1 MRCSPISLYLA
12 PLPSFLRR
20 FDMKHITDG
29 ALKSMANRNEILAKI
44 NEWLQPENFQD
55 YCPNGLQVEGNEQVM
70 TLVTG
75 VTASQA
81 LIDAAVEQNADMI
94 LVHHG
99 YFWKG
104 EDQTIRGMKKN
115 RIKQLLDNDIN
126 LVAYH
131 LPLDDHPE
139 YGNNRQLA
147 EVLGI
152 QNPRPLGGLVW
163 QGELPEPLSVEKFEL
178 EMARALHRQ
187 PLHVGGG
194 ADKIKTVAWCT
205 GAAQGF
211 INVALE
217 AGVDA
222 YISGEIS
229 EPTTHTAREC
239 GIHYFAAGHH
249 ATERYGVQ
257 ALGAAIAEAFGVTH
271 RFIDCDN
278 PV

>member
-1 MRCSPISLYLA
+1 
-12 PLPSFLRR
+12 
-20 FDMKHITDG
+20 
-29 ALKSMANRNEILAKI
+29 MANRSDILQTLDQ
-44 NEWLQPENFQD
+44 WLTPENFQD
-55 YCPNGLQVEGNEQVM
+55 YCPNGLQVEGRPEVSRI
-70 TLVTG
+70 VSG

-81 LIDAAVEQNADMI
+81 LIDAAVDAGADMI

-104 EDQTIRGMKKN
+104 EPQPITGMKRA
-115 RIKQLLDNDIN
+115 RISTLLSHEIN

-147 EVLGI
+147 GVLGI
-152 QNPRPLGGLVW
+152 DKPRPLSGLLW
-163 QGELPEPLSVEKFEL
+163 QGELKEPLSAGAFADHL
-178 EMARALHRQ
+178 SDRLDRR
-187 PLHVGGG
+187 PLHVGSGPQQ
-194 ADKIKTVAWCT
+194 IRSIAWCT

-211 INVALE
+211 LPVAVE

-222 YISGEIS
+222 YISGEAS

-239 GIHYFAAGHH
+239 GIHYFGAGHH

-257 ALGAAIAEAFGVTH
+257 ALGEALAREFGIEH

>member
-1 MRCSPISLYLA
+1 MVSRN
-12 PLPSFLRR
+12 
-20 FDMKHITDG
+20 TV
-29 ALKSMANRNEILAKI
+29 LKKI

-55 YCPNGLQVEGNEQVM
+55 YAPNGLQVEGRETVS
-70 TLVTG
+70 VIVSG

-81 LIDAAVEQNADMI
+81 LIDAAVEHNADMI

-131 LPLDDHPE
+131 LPLDDHSE

-147 EVLGI
+147 DVLGI
-152 QNPRPLGGLVW
+152 VNPRPMGGLVW
-163 QGELPEPLSVEKFEL
+163 QGELPEAISAENFRPHP
-178 EMARALHRQ
+178 ARAPSRPPPHLRNRHEFIRN
-187 PLHVGGG
+187 
-194 ADKIKTVAWCT
+194 VAWCT
-205 GAAQGF
+205 GGAQGF
-211 INVALE
+211 RNVALD

-257 ALGAAIAEAFGVTH
+257 ALGEALAKAFGVQH
-271 RFIDCDN
+271 QFIDCDN

>member
-1 MRCSPISLYLA
+1 
-12 PLPSFLRR
+12 
-20 FDMKHITDG
+20 
-29 ALKSMANRNEILAKI
+29 MASRTEILDLLTD
-44 NEWLQPENFQD
+44 WLRPTEFKD
-55 YCPNGLQVEGNEQVM
+55 YCPNGLQVEGTDTVNRI
-70 TLVTG
+70 VTG
-75 VTASQA
+75 VTASGA
-81 LIDAAVEQNADMI
+81 LLDAAIEAEADMV

-104 EDQTIRGMKKN
+104 EDQAIRGMKRE
-115 RIKQLLDNDIN
+115 RIRRLLDHDIN

-147 EVLGI
+147 DLLDI
-152 QNPRPLGGLVW
+152 RNPQPLAGLVW
-163 QGELPEPLSVEKFEL
+163 AGDLDSPLTPLQLEERIAKALNRPPLYVGSGVEKIS
-178 EMARALHRQ
+178 R
-187 PLHVGGG
+187 VG
-194 ADKIKTVAWCT
+194 WCT

-211 INVALE
+211 IDTALE
-217 AGVDA
+217 AGLDA

-239 GIHYFAAGHH
+239 GIHYYAAGHH

-257 ALGAAIAEAFGVTH
+257 ALGRALESVFGVEH

>member
-1 MRCSPISLYLA
+1 MVSRN
-12 PLPSFLRR
+12 
-20 FDMKHITDG
+20 TV
-29 ALKSMANRNEILAKI
+29 LKKI
-44 NEWLQPENFQD
+44 IEWLQPENFQD
-55 YCPNGLQVEGNEQVM
+55 YAPNGLQVEGRETVS
-70 TLVTG
+70 VIVSG

-81 LIDAAVEQNADMI
+81 LIDAAVEHSADMI

-147 EVLGI
+147 DILGI
-152 QNPRPLGGLVW
+152 QNPRPMGGLVW
-163 QGELPEPLSVEKFEL
+163 QGELPESMTSEKL
-178 EMARALHRQ
+178 GLHLARALHRQ
-187 PLHVGGG
+187 PLHVGSGPEHIR
-194 ADKIKTVAWCT
+194 AVAWCT

-211 INVALE
+211 INVAIE
-217 AGVDA
+217 AGLDA

-229 EPTTHTAREC
+229 EPTTHTARES

-257 ALGAAIAEAFGVTH
+257 ALGEALAQTFGVKH
-271 RFIDCDN
+271 QFIDCDN

>member
-1 MRCSPISLYLA
+1 
-12 PLPSFLRR
+12 
-20 FDMKHITDG
+20 
-29 ALKSMANRNEILAKI
+29 MANRNEILAKI
-44 NEWLQPENFQD
+44 NEWLQPEGFQD
-55 YCPNGLQVEGNEQVM
+55 YAPNGLQVEGSENVR
-70 TLVTG
+70 VVVSG

-81 LIDAAVEQNADMI
+81 LIDEAVKHNADMI
-94 LVHHG
+94 LAHHG

-147 EVLGI
+147 NVLNI
-152 QNPRPLGGLVW
+152 QNPAPIGGLVW
-163 QGELPEPLSVEKFEL
+163 QGELSEPMTPETFGLHI
-178 EMARALHRQ
+178 ARALHRQ
-187 PLHVGGG
+187 PLHVGNGPE
-194 ADKIKTVAWCT
+194 KIETVAWCT

-211 INVALE
+211 INIALN

-239 GIHYFAAGHH
+239 GIHYYAAGHH

-257 ALGAAIAEAFGVTH
+257 ALGEALAKEFGVSH

>member
-1 MRCSPISLYLA
+1 
-12 PLPSFLRR
+12 
-20 FDMKHITDG
+20 
-29 ALKSMANRNEILAKI
+29 MAKRVEILSKI
-44 NEWLQPENFQD
+44 NEWLQPGDFQD
-55 YCPNGLQVEGNEQVM
+55 YCPNGLQVEGKESVG
-70 TLVTG
+70 VVVSG

-81 LIDAAVEQNADMI
+81 LIDEAVKQNADMI

-147 EVLGI
+147 DILGI
-152 QNPRPLGGLVW
+152 QNPRPMGGLVW
-163 QGELPEPLSVEKFEL
+163 QGELPESMTSEKL
-178 EMARALHRQ
+178 GLHLARALHRQ
-187 PLHVGGG
+187 PLHVGSGPEH
-194 ADKIKTVAWCT
+194 IRTVAWCT

-211 INVALE
+211 INVAIE
-217 AGVDA
+217 AGLDA

-229 EPTTHTAREC
+229 EPTTHTARES

-257 ALGAAIAEAFGVTH
+257 ALGEALAQTFGVKH
-271 RFIDCDN
+271 QFIDCDN

>member
-1 MRCSPISLYLA
+1 
-12 PLPSFLRR
+12 
-20 FDMKHITDG
+20 
-29 ALKSMANRNEILAKI
+29 MANRNEILAKI
-44 NEWLQPENFQD
+44 NEWLQPEGYQD
-55 YCPNGLQVEGNEQVM
+55 YAPNGLQVEGSENVS
-70 TLVTG
+70 VVVSG

-81 LIDAAVEQNADMI
+81 LIDEAAKQNADMI

-147 EVLGI
+147 NVLNI
-152 QNPRPLGGLVW
+152 QNPTPIGGLVW
-163 QGELPEPLSVEKFEL
+163 QGELSEPMTPETFGLHI
-178 EMARALHRQ
+178 ARALHRQ
-187 PLHVGGG
+187 PLHVGDGPE
-194 ADKIKTVAWCT
+194 KIKTVAWCT

-211 INVALE
+211 INAALN

-257 ALGAAIAEAFGVTH
+257 ALGEALAREFEVKH
-271 RFIDCDN
+271 QFIDCDN

>member
-1 MRCSPISLYLA
+1 MNDWLA
-12 PLPSFLRR
+12 PEDF
-20 FDMKHITDG
+20 K
-29 ALKSMANRNEILAKI
+29 
-44 NEWLQPENFQD
+44 D
-55 YCPNGLQVEGNEQVM
+55 YCPNGLQVEGAEEVG
-70 TLVTG
+70 TIVSG
-75 VTASQA
+75 VTASRA
-81 LIDAAVEQNADMI
+81 LLDAAIEAGADMI

-104 EDQTIRGMKKN
+104 EDQAIRGMKRD
-115 RIKQLLDNDIN
+115 RIKRLLDHDIN

-147 EVLGI
+147 DVLGI
-152 QNPRPLGGLVW
+152 LNPRPLGGLVW
-163 QGELPEPLSVEKFEL
+163 QGELDAPMAPRAFADLIGERL
-178 EMARALHRQ
+178 ARA
-187 PLHVGGG
+187 PLWVGGG
-194 ADKIKTVAWCT
+194 SAKISRVGWCT

-211 INVALE
+211 IGNALE
-217 AGVDA
+217 AGLDA

-239 GIHYFAAGHH
+239 GIHYYAAGHH

-257 ALGAAIAEAFGVTH
+257 ALGRALEQTFGVSH

>member
-1 MRCSPISLYLA
+1 MGCTREQLNAFFNDLLTPQ
-12 PLPSFLRR
+12 R
-20 FDMKHITDG
+20 F
-29 ALKSMANRNEILAKI
+29 E
-44 NEWLQPENFQD
+44 D
-55 YCPNGLQVEGNEQVM
+55 YCPNGLQVEGKTYVRH
-70 TLVTG
+70 LVTG
-75 VTASQA
+75 VTASKA
-81 LIDAAVEQNADMI
+81 LIEAARDRGADAI

-147 EVLGI
+147 DILGI
-152 QNPRPLGGLVW
+152 QNPRPMGGLVW
-163 QGELPEPLSVEKFEL
+163 QGELPEPMSSEKL
-178 EMARALHRQ
+178 GLHLARALHRQ
-187 PLHVGGG
+187 PLHVGSGSG
-194 ADKIKTVAWCT
+194 PEMIKTVAWCT

-211 INVALE
+211 INAALD

-239 GIHYFAAGHH
+239 GIHYYAAGHH

-257 ALGAAIAEAFGVTH
+257 ALGEALAREFGVKH
-271 RFIDCDN
+271 QFIDCDN

>member
-1 MRCSPISLYLA
+1 
-12 PLPSFLRR
+12 
-20 FDMKHITDG
+20 
-29 ALKSMANRNEILAKI
+29 MATKATKATKAVSRNDLMQTMNR
-44 NEWLQPENFQD
+44 WLEPERFQD
-55 YCPNGLQVEGNEQVM
+55 YCPNGLQVEGKSGVRHI
-70 TLVTG
+70 VSG

-81 LIDAAVEQNADMI
+81 LINEAIYVGADMI

-104 EDQTIRGMKKN
+104 EDQRIQGMKRA
-115 RIKQLLDNDIN
+115 RIKALMDYDIN

-147 EVLGI
+147 KILDI
-152 QNPRPLGGLVW
+152 QDAVPLDGLVW
-163 QGELPEPLSVEKFEL
+163 AGTLAKQLSPQAFAAHLQLCLDRAPL
-178 EMARALHRQ
+178 A
-187 PLHVGGG
+187 VGTGP
-194 ADKIKTVAWCT
+194 DLIKRVAWCT
-205 GAAQGF
+205 GAAQGY
-211 INVALE
+211 ITKALD

-222 YISGEIS
+222 FISGEIS

-249 ATERYGVQ
+249 ATERYGVK
-257 ALGAAIAEAFGVTH
+257 ALGEALANEFGITH
-271 RFIDCDN
+271 QFVDCDN

>member
-1 MRCSPISLYLA
+1 
-12 PLPSFLRR
+12 
-20 FDMKHITDG
+20 
-29 ALKSMANRNEILAKI
+29 MANRNDILNKL

-55 YCPNGLQVEGNEQVM
+55 YCPNGLQVEGTDEIS
-70 TLVTG
+70 TIITG

-81 LIDAAVEQNADMI
+81 LIEAAIKHNADMI

-115 RIKQLLDNDIN
+115 RIKQLLDNNIN
-126 LVAYH
+126 LVVYH
-131 LPLDDHPE
+131 LPLDDHPD

-147 EVLGI
+147 DVLDI
-152 QNPRPLGGLVW
+152 QNPSPLGGLVW
-163 QGELPEPLSVEKFEL
+163 QGELARPMTPEDLSDHIT
-178 EMARALHRQ
+178 RALNRN
-187 PLHVGGG
+187 PMHVGEG
-194 ADKIKTVAWCT
+194 ASQIKTIAWCT

-211 INVALE
+211 INTALE
-217 AGVDA
+217 ARVDA

-229 EPTTHTAREC
+229 EPTTHIAREC

-257 ALGAAIAEAFGVTH
+257 ALGKALAEEFGVRH
-271 RFIDCDN
+271 EYIECDN